1 MNNDIQLEKPIEKPI
16 EKRNLSTIKPS
27 KITRMKDEVAY
38 RTSKTLANIWE
49 YRLSYLFIAP
59 FMILFT
65 IFIVIPVLA
74 AIGLSFTYFNS
85 IQFPTWSAWLNYQTL
100 FSQDIV
106 FLQNVL
112 PNTFK
117 FSLFV
122 GPVGFVL
129 AFLLAWF
136 IAQLPNTLRMGY
148 ALAMYV
154 PSLAA
159 GVAMT
164 VVWQVMFSGDRT
176 GYINSFLLN
185 WGFITEPIIFLQDQ
199 DWLLNIMI
207 VVSIWSS
214 MGIGFLAMLAGLL
227 NVDKELYDAGKI
239 DGISNR
245 LQEIWYIT
253 VPMMRPQL
261 LFAGVM
267 SIIHTLQAGNLGV
280 QLSGSNPTPNYAGQV
295 MISHIDDYGFIRFEL
310 GYASAISV
318 VLLVMMFLLSRIF
331 FFLLEEKEGK

>member
-1 MNNDIQLEKPIEKPI
+1 MSNPIEI
-16 EKRNLSTIKPS
+16 EESNPTHAPTKKESRLTKELKTRTKRLLS
-27 KITRMKDEVAY
+27 
-38 RTSKTLANIWE
+38 NIWK

-59 FMILFT
+59 FFIMFVVFIL
-65 IFIVIPVLA
+65 VPVA
-74 AIGLSFTYFNS
+74 AAAGLSFTYFNS
-85 IQFPTWSAWLNYQTL
+85 IQFPDWTGWLNYQTL

-106 FLQNVL
+106 FLENVL

-117 FSLFV
+117 YSLFV
-122 GPVGFVL
+122 GPVGYIL

-148 ALAMYV
+148 ALAMYA

-164 VVWQVMFSGDRT
+164 VVWQVMFTGDRT
-176 GYINSFLLN
+176 GYINSFLLE
-185 WGFITEPIIFLQDQ
+185 WGFLAEPIMFLQDQ

-214 MGIGFLAMLAGLL
+214 MGIGFLAMLAGVL
-227 NVDKELYDAGKI
+227 NVDKELYEAGKI
-239 DGISNR
+239 DGISSR

-253 VPMMRPQL
+253 IPMMKPQL

-267 SIIHTLQAGNLGV
+267 AIVHTLEAGNLGV

-295 MISHIDDYGFIRFEL
+295 MISHIEDYGFIRFEL

-318 VLLVMMFLLSRIF
+318 VLLVAMFLLSRVF
-331 FFLLEEKEGK
+331 FILLGDKGDE

>member
-1 MNNDIQLEKPIEKPI
+1 MNGNAQIENTNVETVKTGKFNQFKMDISEKTK
-16 EKRNLSTIKPS
+16 KLLS
-27 KITRMKDEVAY
+27 E
-38 RTSKTLANIWE
+38 IWR

-59 FMILFT
+59 FMIMFI
-65 IFIVIPVLA
+65 IFILIPVIA

-85 IQFPTWSAWLNYQTL
+85 IQFPEWTGWLNYQTL

-106 FLQNVL
+106 FLQNIL

-122 GPVGFVL
+122 GPVGFIL
-129 AFLLAWF
+129 GFLLAWF
-136 IAQLPNTLRMGY
+136 IAQLPNTLRMVF
-148 ALAMYV
+148 ALAMYA

-176 GYINSFLLN
+176 GYINSFMLKY
-185 WGFITEPIIFLQDQ
+185 GFITEPIIFLQDQ

-227 NVDKELYDAGKI
+227 NVDQELYDAGKI
-239 DGISNR
+239 DGISSR

-253 VPMMRPQL
+253 LPMLKPQL
-261 LFAGVM
+261 MFAGVM
-267 SIIHTLQAGNLGV
+267 AIVHTLQSGELGV

-295 MISHIDDYGFIRFEL
+295 MISHISDYGFIRFEL
-310 GYASAISV
+310 GYAAAVSV
-318 VLLVMMFLLSRIF
+318 ILLVLMFMLSRVF
-331 FFLLEEKEGK
+331 SYLFGEKEDE